1 MRLLITAAV
10 MFFVTASLSQ
20 AASLPSAS
28 PAAIAA
34 ALASGRPTLVDF
46 GSNSCA
52 SCKKMAPFLSELD
65 REYRNRANVLFV
77 DVKTDEKTA
86 SAYRV
91 QMIPTQLF
99 FDAQGK
105 EVKRHIGFLPK
116 QELLR
121 ELKAAGLR

>member
-10 MFFVTASLSQ
+10 MLLMAAGLSL
-20 AASLPSAS
+20 AANLPSAS
-28 PAAIAA
+28 LAAITA

-52 SCKKMAPFLSELD
+52 SCKEMAPFLSELD
-65 REYRNRANVLFV
+65 KEYRNRANVLFV
-77 DVKTDEKTA
+77 DVRTAEKTA

-91 QMIPTQLF
+91 QMIPTQVF
-99 FDAQGK
+99 FNAQGK

-116 QELLR
+116 QELLK